1 MKSQQFKTSFILLCS
16 FTAILSLN
24 GCNAARR
31 MSEIGREPQMSN
43 INNPTKVKGYRPV
56 DLPMPSET
64 LTEYSPNSLWKAGS
78 RAFFKDQRASRVGD
92 ILTVNINFKN
102 EASLNNM
109 TDKNRESKERS
120 TLGKLFG
127 ADKLINSLTG
137 SGDDVT
143 NFGTPESKYKGDGKI
158 KRDEEIKDL
167 NIAALI
173 TQILPNGNFVISAKQ
188 QVRVNY
194 EMRDVFLTG
203 IVRPEDIDKTNK
215 IGIEKIAE
223 ARVSYGGKGEISDIQ
238 QPRYGQ
244 QLYDIF
250 FPY

>member
-1 MKSQQFKTSFILLCS
+1 MKSKYLKKLLL
-16 FTAILSLN
+16 LSLSSCTALSLSA
-24 GCNAARR
+24 CNIGGRIA
-31 MSEIGREPQMSN
+31 EIGRAPDLN
-43 INNPTKVKGYRPV
+43 RIDNPTKVRGYRPV

-102 EASLNNM
+102 EATLNNM
-109 TDKNRESKERS
+109 TDKNRKSKERS
-120 TLGKLFG
+120 TFSKFFG
-127 ADKLINSLTG
+127 AEKLINSLTG

-143 NFGTPESKYKGDGKI
+143 SFGTPESQYKGDGKI

-223 ARVSYGGKGEISDIQ
+223 ARMSYGGKGQISDIQ